1 MLNLYNMKINKAEV
15 NKMSVSKTKSEI
27 LPEAK
32 QRLQNLS
39 LERLLVANDFLSYLE
54 DRESSIATQ
63 ELLNVSGFMEDFRSA
78 SQQVEQDEVI
88 KFENIRRDV

>member
-1 MLNLYNMKINKAEV
+1 
-15 NKMSVSKTKSEI
+15 MSVSRTKSEI
-27 LPEAK
+27 LPEAT

-54 DRESSIATQ
+54 DRESSVATQ
-63 ELLNVSGFMEDFRSA
+63 ELLNIHGFMEAFRSA

-88 KFENIRRDV
+88 KFESIHRDV

>member
-1 MLNLYNMKINKAEV
+1 
-15 NKMSVSKTKSEI
+15 MSGSKTKSKI

-32 QRLQNLS
+32 RRLQNLS

-63 ELLNVSGFMEDFRSA
+63 ELLNIPGFMEAFRSA
-78 SQQVEQDEVI
+78 SQQIEQDEVI
-88 KFENIRRDV
+88 KFNDIRRDV

>member
-1 MLNLYNMKINKAEV
+1 MKINKAEV

>member
-1 MLNLYNMKINKAEV
+1 MIGSKIK
-15 NKMSVSKTKSEI
+15 SKI

-39 LERLLVANDFLSYLE
+39 FERLLVANDFLSYLE

-63 ELLNVSGFMEDFRSA
+63 ELLNIPGFEEVFRSA

-88 KFENIRRDV
+88 KFDNIRRYV

>member
-1 MLNLYNMKINKAEV
+1 MKINKAEV

-32 QRLQNLS
+32 QRLQNPS

>member
-1 MLNLYNMKINKAEV
+1 MIG
-15 NKMSVSKTKSEI
+15 SKTKSKI

-39 LERLLVANDFLSYLE
+39 FERLLVANDFLSYLE
-54 DRESSIATQ
+54 DRKSSIATQ
-63 ELLNVSGFMEDFRSA
+63 ELLNIPGFEEVFRSA

-88 KFENIRRDV
+88 KFDNIRRYV